1 MEEKTALRRIN
12 IQKVGT
18 LSLGV
23 LIAFLLTIKG
33 TAFFSTAEGILVACA
48 IVGYWKLKM
57 SVDLPNKLTLLAFAL
72 FAGALLLSAVLHGE
86 GQGVVSSLDFI
97 HLMINFFLFYIG
109 TRLFGSEKIF
119 YKAIAMGAFISAGM
133 CLYVAPWGQIMLPN
147 YRFITWGQPNVVA
160 QLLVM
165 PLPFIAVAVYQLRE
179 NKFWAIPGFL
189 SLLIVLLAAFLTKS
203 RGGMAGLLAGVFI
216 VGLLYWPLVRSKWS
230 TRKKILASTVIVFVA
245 SLLPLL
251 IAANAVPRSY
261 DMARVQV
268 LQLAVEMI
276 KDHPW
281 LGVGF
286 DNWFR
291 ELPAYVHHV
300 NLKSAPVDWVHAHND
315 LFQFLATTGVVG
327 ASGYIFFSLAIWF
340 LLLRH
345 LARNPRE
352 IMVWAMV
359 CVMISFY
366 VHSLVDVCMFQRQ
379 VVRMFF
385 GMLGLVLAVA
395 DMRGKG
401 AGER

>member
-48 IVGYWKLKM
+48 IVGCWKLKM

-203 RGGMAGLLAGVFI
+203 RGGMTGLLAGVFI

-230 TRKKILASTVIVFVA
+230 TRKKILASTIIVFVA

-261 DMARVQV
+261 DMARVQM

>member
-48 IVGYWKLKM
+48 IVGCWKLKM

-179 NKFWAIPGFL
+179 NKFWVIPGFL
-189 SLLIVLLAAFLTKS
+189 SVLIVLLAAFLTKS

-261 DMARVQV
+261 DMARVQM

-276 KDHPW
+276 KDYPW

>member
-33 TAFFSTAEGILVACA
+33 TAFFSAAEGILVACA
-48 IVGYWKLKM
+48 IVGCWKLKM

-189 SLLIVLLAAFLTKS
+189 SLLIVLLAAILTKS

>member
-48 IVGYWKLKM
+48 IVGCWKLKM

-86 GQGVVSSLDFI
+86 WQGVVSSFDFI

-133 CLYVAPWGQIMLPN
+133 CLYVVPWGQIMLPN

-189 SLLIVLLAAFLTKS
+189 SLLIVLLAALLTKS

-230 TRKKILASTVIVFVA
+230 TRKKILASAIIVFVA

-261 DMARVQV
+261 DMARVQM

-352 IMVWAMV
+352 VLVWVMV

>member
-147 YRFITWGQPNVVA
+147 YRFITWGQPNVVV

-261 DMARVQV
+261 DMARVQM

-352 IMVWAMV
+352 VLVWAMV